1 MSNKTFAGVRL
12 LNHLLVILQLLACI
26 ALIAIRVC
34 FADYFSVEEVLGIGG
49 MPMRAV
55 LIITAFLNLI
65 IPFFGA
71 CVIDSKLRLYMRIFL
86 VYDTLSILINGMSL
100 LYVYGMYVNIFEKEF
115 SKLITQNQ
123 GNRMYIENT
132 YNCSDT
138 SDVTCI
144 QLFTD
149 YLKGVQQYYILV
161 VGTILLLNV
170 VMWILVR
177 VALSLDLKG
186 KRVRVP
192 RIKKQK
198 VGFSTGSLRNKRLVP
213 VNNSPP
219 DSIAGDANR

>member
-1 MSNKTFAGVRL
+1 MSNKTFASVRL
-12 LNHLLVILQLLACI
+12 FNHLLVILQLLACI
-26 ALIAIRVC
+26 SLIAIRVA

-49 MPMRAV
+49 LPMRAV

-86 VYDTLSILINGMSL
+86 VYDSLTILINGLSL
-100 LYVYGMYVNIFEKEF
+100 LYVYGMFMNIFEREF

-132 YNCSDT
+132 YSCSDT
-138 SDVTCI
+138 SEVTCI
-144 QLFTD
+144 QMFTD
-149 YLKGVQQYYILV
+149 HLKNVQKYYIAV
-161 VGTILLLNV
+161 VGVIFGLNL
-170 VMWILVR
+170 VMWVLVR
-177 VALSLDLKG
+177 IALSLDLKG

-192 RIKKQK
+192 KIKKQK

-213 VNNSPP
+213 VGNSPP
-219 DSIAGDANR
+219 ESIAEQP